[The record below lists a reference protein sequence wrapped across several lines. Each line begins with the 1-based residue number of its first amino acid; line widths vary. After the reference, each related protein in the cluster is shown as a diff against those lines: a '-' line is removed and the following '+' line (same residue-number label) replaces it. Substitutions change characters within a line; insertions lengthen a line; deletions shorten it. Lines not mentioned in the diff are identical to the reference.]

1 LPEPIHHRESEVA
14 VKVPL
19 FKLTLILILAFFV
32 GASFAFSASPSPALL
47 KAKQDA
53 EAKGYTFVTT
63 HDEIVAGAKKE
74 GKLKVMTGLE
84 PPNSQPLINGFKQRY
99 PFITDIQIEEIPGGP
114 EAYRRVLMEIKSGQ
128 AKGWDITFAYLDFIT
143 EYIPYLMKHDIV
155 GMAKQ
160 GVLRIDPRMV
170 HPVEK
175 NMVSVTSS
183 LTVLPYNQKLIS
195 DEKVPAKWEDFL
207 KPEFKGRKFVTDVR
221 PIQVAGLVPA
231 WGLERTLDFARK
243 LAAQDPI
250 WTRGAT
256 RTTTAVAV
264 GEYSLY
270 LGTNL
275 GSITRAMGK
284 DPTGNLK
291 YKIIEPAP
299 VRNVNG
305 AMAILNTADHPYT
318 ALLWLEF
325 LASPEGQEIIDKY
338 EPLKASVFTPSSGIA
353 QVTRGKKLS
362 VVDWDH
368 FAKVEDYVKQIIA
381 AFGFPKVDK

>member
-1 LPEPIHHRESEVA
+1 MEM
-14 VKVPL
+14 
-19 FKLTLILILAFFV
+19 KL
-32 GASFAFSASPSPALL
+32 
-47 KAKQDA
+47 
-53 EAKGYTFVTT
+53 
-63 HDEIVAGAKKE
+63 
-74 GKLKVMTGLE
+74 
-84 PPNSQPLINGFKQRY
+84 
-99 PFITDIQIEEIPGGP
+99 
-114 EAYRRVLMEIKSGQ
+114 GQ
-128 AKGWDITFAYLDFIT
+128 TKGWDITFAYLDFIP
-143 EYIPYLMKHDIV
+143 EYIPYLMKHDIA
-155 GMAKQ
+155 GMARQ
-160 GVLRIDPRMV
+160 NVLKMDPRMV
-170 HPVEK
+170 HPVER

-183 LTVLPYNQKLIS
+183 LTVVPYNRKLIS
-195 DEKVPAKWEDFL
+195 DDKVPAKWEDFL

-221 PIQVAGLVPA
+221 PIQVAGLAPA
-231 WGLERTLDFARK
+231 WGLEKTLDFARK

-275 GSITRAMGK
+275 GSINRAMGK

-305 AMAILNTADHPYT
+305 AMATLKAADHPHA

-338 EPLKASVFTPSSGIA
+338 EPLKASVFIPSSGIA
-353 QVTRGKKLS
+353 QATRGKKLS

-368 FAKVEDYVKQIIA
+368 FVKVEEYVAQIIA
-381 AFGFPKVDK
+381 AYGFPKADK

>member
-1 LPEPIHHRESEVA
+1 MKA
-14 VKVPL
+14 FF
-19 FKLTLILILAFFV
+19 FKNLTLPFILVSFFV
-32 GASFAFSASPSPALL
+32 SPFALGASQAPALL

-53 EAKGYTFVTT
+53 EAKGYIFLTT

-74 GKLKVMTGLE
+74 GKLRVMTGLE
-84 PPNSQPLINGFKQRY
+84 PPNSQPLINGFKQKY
-99 PFITDIQIEEIPGGP
+99 PLITDIQIEEIPGGP
-114 EAYRRVLMEIKSGQ
+114 EIYRRILMEMKSGQ
-128 AKGWDITFAYLDFIT
+128 TKGWDITFAYLDFIP

-160 GVLRIDPRMV
+160 NVLRMDPRMV
-170 HPVEK
+170 HPLER

-183 LTVLPYNQKLIS
+183 LTVVPYNRKLIS
-195 DEKVPAKWEDFL
+195 DDKVPAKWEDFL
-207 KPEFKGRKFVTDVR
+207 KPELKGRKFVTDVR
-221 PIQVAGLVPA
+221 PIQVAGLAPA
-231 WGLERTLDFARK
+231 WGLEKTLDFARK

-275 GSITRAMGK
+275 GSINRAMSK

-305 AMAILNTADHPYT
+305 AMAILKAADHPHA

-368 FAKVEDYVKQIIA
+368 FVKVEEYVAQIIA
-381 AFGFPKVDK
+381 AYGFPKADK